1 MAGNMNSYLNQL
13 LKIHWL
19 RPETA
24 LWRSF
29 DCMLME
35 KYGDIS
41 GRSVDLGCGDGTMSF
56 IMAGGVVNEYDVF
69 MDVGE
74 LQNYNAG
81 ADIYNQN
88 TNIQL
93 DTDLT
98 RLRHTFEWG
107 VDHKDG
113 LIDKAK
119 RFAPFY
125 RNSLVHDLNKKL
137 PFEDG
142 YFDSAFSNIL
152 YWLDDMDKT
161 LAEWRRVMKEQ
172 GKIFLFVPNANF
184 KEKAWLYYLAPHAG
198 DKRYLNYFDR
208 GYNALIHHCYGT
220 AQWEGIFQKNGFNI
234 VDHHLYLTNPVM
246 DVWNVGTRPIA
257 PLLINMA
264 SELSPENR
272 ASAKSEWVDYFAR
285 FFTPIIEGEFERK
298 VPENEAAFHFFVLE
312 KK

>member
-1 MAGNMNSYLNQL
+1 MAGNVNSYLNQL
-13 LKIHWL
+13 LQIHWL

-29 DCMLME
+29 DCLLME

-56 IMAGGVVNEYDVF
+56 IMGGGIVSEYDVF

-81 ADIYNQN
+81 VDIYNQN

-93 DTDLT
+93 KVDHADV
-98 RLRHTFEWG
+98 RHTFEWG
-107 VDHKDG
+107 IDHKDG

-125 RNSLVHDLNKKL
+125 QNNLVADLNKKL

-142 YFDSAFSNIL
+142 HFESAFSNIL
-152 YWLDDMDKT
+152 YWLDDMDNT
-161 LAEWRRVMKEQ
+161 LSEWRRVTKSQ
-172 GKIFLFVPNANF
+172 GKLFLFVPNVNF
-184 KEKAWLYYLAPHAG
+184 KEKAWLYYSAPHAG
-198 DKRYLNYFDR
+198 ERKYLNYFDR

-220 AQWEGIFQKNGFNI
+220 SQWEGIFRKNGFS
-234 VDHHLYLTNPVM
+234 VLDHHLYLTNPVM
-246 DVWNVGTRPIA
+246 DIWNVGTRPVA

-264 SELSPENR
+264 SMLSSEGR
-272 ASAKSEWVDYFAR
+272 AGAKLEWIDYFAR
-285 FFTPIIEGEFERK
+285 FFAPIIEGEFERK
-298 VPENEAAFHFFVLE
+298 VPENDAAFHFFVLE